1 MTQEIRIKLV
11 SYDHQLLDQSVKK
24 IIEISKSTNAKIKGP
39 IPLPTKK
46 EVFTILRSPH
56 VNKSSREQFER
67 RTHKRL
73 IILENA
79 QADTISNLKRLTIP
93 TGVEIFIKI

>member
-1 MTQEIRIKLV
+1 MNQELRIKLV

-24 IIEISKSTNAKIKGP
+24 IVEISKATNSTIKGP
-39 IPLPTKK
+39 IPLQTKK

-79 QADTISNLKRLTIP
+79 QAETIDSLKRLVIP
-93 TGVEIFIKI
+93 TGVEIFIKL